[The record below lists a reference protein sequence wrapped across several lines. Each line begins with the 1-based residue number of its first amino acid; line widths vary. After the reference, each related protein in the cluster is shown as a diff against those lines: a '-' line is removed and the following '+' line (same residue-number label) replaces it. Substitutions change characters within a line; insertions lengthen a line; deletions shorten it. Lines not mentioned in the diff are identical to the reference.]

1 MSKTRRRVGEMMKD
15 FREDNWDKI
24 RNKKKKVAKK
34 SDRKRS
40 NQSLRVYF
48 N

>member
-24 RNKKKKVAKK
+24 RSKKAKKTK
-34 SDRKRS
+34 SDRRYS
-40 NQSLRVYF
+40 NQKLKSYL